1 MSNGRLAS
9 MTLWVKICGLTTDA
23 GVAAAV
29 DAGANAI
36 GFVFAPSKRQVTA
49 QRASDLARHAA
60 AGVTRVAVMQH
71 PSQSQVD
78 AVLAVFR
85 PDALQTDAEDL
96 AGLKLPA
103 WLRVIPVLRAGRT
116 LPQPL
121 PGRLLFE
128 GSVSGIGEVA
138 DWSAAAALA
147 LRAEL
152 ILAGGLN
159 AENIDAA
166 VRTVNPFGIDVSSGV
181 EREPGIKDPQRI
193 RDFILAARAAAAG
206 QRARA

>member
-1 MSNGRLAS
+1 

-103 WLRVIPVLRAGRT
+103 WLRVIPVLRAGRP

-128 GSVSGIGEVA
+128 GAVSGIGEVA

-159 AENIDAA
+159 AQNIDAA

-193 RDFILAARAAAAG
+193 RDFILAARAAAAR

>member
-1 MSNGRLAS
+1 

-29 DAGANAI
+29 DAGASAI

-96 AGLKLPA
+96 AALKLPA
-103 WLRVIPVLRAGRT
+103 WLRVIPV
-116 LPQPL
+116 
-121 PGRLLFE
+121 
-128 GSVSGIGEVA
+128 
-138 DWSAAAALA
+138 
-147 LRAEL
+147 
-152 ILAGGLN
+152 
-159 AENIDAA
+159 
-166 VRTVNPFGIDVSSGV
+166 
-181 EREPGIKDPQRI
+181 
-193 RDFILAARAAAAG
+193 
-206 QRARA
+206 